1 LIFTV
6 DNLKKIIDLIIQKE
20 SLSGQISEH
29 KFSLMGYSLGGR
41 VALSLYEQI
50 PGNISKLILLAPDGL
65 KVNFWYWLATQTY
78 LGNRLFAFTMKN
90 PKWYF
95 KLLNA
100 FHYLGFVNNSIYKF
114 VKAYIDDEQVRNELY
129 SRWTSFR
136 KIKPSIP
143 KIKQQITE
151 FNTDILFIYGRHD
164 RIIRYERAERFI
176 KGIENQCDLNIIN
189 AGHRVL
195 NKKHAGEILAA
206 LLR

>member
-1 LIFTV
+1 
-6 DNLKKIIDLIIQKE
+6 
-20 SLSGQISEH
+20 
-29 KFSLMGYSLGGR
+29 M
-41 VALSLYEQI
+41 
-50 PGNISKLILLAPDGL
+50 PGEISKLVLLAPDGL

-90 PKWYF
+90 PIWYF

-100 FHYLGFVNNSIYKF
+100 FYSLGFVNNSIYKF

-136 KIKPSIP
+136 KIKPTIP
-143 KIKQQITE
+143 KIKQQITDYK
-151 FNTDILFIYGRHD
+151 TDVLFIYGRHD

-176 KGIENQCDLNIIN
+176 KGIENHCDLNIIN